1 MDEETVEIYWLET
14 KSMLNANA
22 SKSTTF
28 KTCTTNDLQKFKQ
41 KACVNNRAEGPWGVL
56 EKPTQVWKGLKDV
69 KQEQQKCKTPRARFK
84 ILQNRQSS
92 FFFCQV
98 WKYLNQVIA
107 WAHAFLNQIWMAE

>member
-14 KSMLNANA
+14 RSMFNANA

-28 KTCTTNDLQKFKQ
+28 KTCTTNDLKKFKQ

-92 FFFCQV
+92 FFFV
-98 WKYLNQVIA
+98 KFENI
-107 WAHAFLNQIWMAE
+107 

>member
-41 KACVNNRAEGPWGVL
+41 KACVNNMAEGPNKQKTKWECTNNFLGILTRTREPVAGMPSKKHRNL
-56 EKPTQVWKGLKDV
+56 SRLLVFNKPDTLY
-69 KQEQQKCKTPRARFK
+69 EP
-84 ILQNRQSS
+84 I
-92 FFFCQV
+92 
-98 WKYLNQVIA
+98 
-107 WAHAFLNQIWMAE
+107 